1 MPSSP
6 SPYKG
11 EENDGK
17 GRKTTALLSWFPS
30 CGQPLILSTPVLSL
44 SKGITEHLQSSP
56 SLPSV
61 ILDISN
67 RGSRVFCMY
76 TPRHSM
82 APPPGACGRGY
93 APVPNSIWGRGLFE
107 RSEFRSPHPSGLGQR
122 HQEGHARAPLVLG
135 PFAETPQSSP
145 ASRGAATPQVFLPQV
160 ARGRNP
166 ARASSPF
173 CHPGLDP
180 GSRAFVFCSCSR
192 AISWRFLLGRMRCGR
207 YKYREARWTA
217 KACPGA

>member
-6 SPYKG
+6 PLT
-11 EENDGK
+11 K

-44 SKGITEHLQSSP
+44 SKGITEHLQSSTLVIEDP
-56 SLPSV
+56 GFFACIPRAIPWRHLRAPAGVAAPQSRTLFRGEDCLSV
-61 ILDISN
+61 ASSAALTFRD
-67 RGSRVFCMY
+67 RGKGPRRA
-76 TPRHSM
+76 TPG
-82 APPPGACGRGY
+82 P
-93 APVPNSIWGRGLFE
+93 
-107 RSEFRSPHPSGLGQR
+107 
-122 HQEGHARAPLVLG
+122 PLVLG
-135 PFAETPQSSP
+135 PFAETKGPRRAGPSP
-145 ASRGAATPQVFLPQV
+145 AKFPRV

-166 ARASSPF
+166 ASISPPKSCGAATPQELLPPF

-217 KACPGA
+217 KACPGP